1 MIYRIIQESIT
12 NSIRHGKADTVR
24 IRMTREY
31 NIVTITI
38 KDNGVGASN
47 IEPGFGLTHMKER
60 LDMLGGK
67 MHVDGRDGFCVVAE
81 IPIRWGTE
89 ND

>member
-1 MIYRIIQESIT
+1 
-12 NSIRHGKADTVR
+12 
-24 IRMTREY
+24 
-31 NIVTITI
+31 
-38 KDNGVGASN
+38 
-47 IEPGFGLTHMKER
+47 MKER

-67 MHVDGRDGFCVVAE
+67 IHVDGSDGFCVVAE

>member
-1 MIYRIIQESIT
+1 M
-12 NSIRHGKADTVR
+12 
-24 IRMTREY
+24 
-31 NIVTITI
+31 
-38 KDNGVGASN
+38 GAPN

-67 MHVDGRDGFCVVAE
+67 IHVDGSDGFCVVAE